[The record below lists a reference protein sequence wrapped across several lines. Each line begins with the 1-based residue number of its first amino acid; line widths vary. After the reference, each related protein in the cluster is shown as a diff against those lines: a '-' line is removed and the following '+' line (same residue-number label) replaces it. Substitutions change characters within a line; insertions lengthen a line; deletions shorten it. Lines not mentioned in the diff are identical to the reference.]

1 VYFHIY
7 LKNFCVVINC

>member
-7 LKNFCVVINC
+7 LKIFCVVINC